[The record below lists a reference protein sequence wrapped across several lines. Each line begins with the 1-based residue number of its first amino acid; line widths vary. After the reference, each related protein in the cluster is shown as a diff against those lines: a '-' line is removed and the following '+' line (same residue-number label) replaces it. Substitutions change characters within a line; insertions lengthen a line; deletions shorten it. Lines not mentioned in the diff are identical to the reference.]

1 MLAEILHQES
11 ENLFSTDDTVS
22 SAWFE
27 PEPGPLEP
35 SLFDIELEALLSQEE
50 HSIINPTS
58 EQKADAL
65 QVETTFE
72 AITSTPDMQ
81 LFEKQVDAFSRQN
94 QEAIRSFFTS
104 DDMKT
109 AEAYMA
115 QNHNNC
121 GEDHTIGTAIVKHAV
136 ASLGTPVSLTVSR
149 VAQLFG
155 SEAGHD
161 HEHWEC
167 CGEEVHGSVCP
178 KCNKRKT

>member
-1 MLAEILHQES
+1 MLTEILHQES
-11 ENLFSTDDTVS
+11 ESLFSIDDTLS

-27 PEPGPLEP
+27 PEPGAPETP
-35 SLFDIELEALLSQEE
+35 LFDDELEALLSQEE
-50 HSIINPTS
+50 HNITNPTS
-58 EQKADAL
+58 EQKAEIL

-94 QEAIRSFFTS
+94 QEAISSFFTS

-121 GEDHTIGTAIVKHAV
+121 GEDHGAPGV
-136 ASLGTPVSLTVSR
+136 ASGGITLAAGAPTPLAAGTTN
-149 VAQLFG
+149 LFG
-155 SEAGHD
+155 SEEAHD

-167 CGEEVHGSVCP
+167 CGEDVHGSICP
-178 KCNKRKT
+178 KCNKHKP